1 MLAEDGQY
9 FHTMVAKLLF
19 PSKRVRPDIQEA
31 IAFLTTWV
39 KKPDVDD
46 YKKLG
51 RVVKYLRSNPHLALE
66 ADNTMVIKWWID
78 AAFAVHSDTR
88 SQTGATMT
96 LGKGSAYSM
105 STRQRLKCKEFNWGW
120 ISWSGQR
127 YADGAVDA
135 ALPGSTRIWG
145 DKQQGIP
152 GQHELDVIGKERAC
166 FQWEE
171 DQTHQHTIL
180 LCGWPRQS
188 PRSKHWTLS
197 HGRDGGR
204 LLH

>member
-1 MLAEDGQY
+1 
-9 FHTMVAKLLF
+9 
-19 PSKRVRPDIQEA
+19 
-31 IAFLTTWV
+31 V

-105 STRQRLKCKEFNWGW
+105 STRQRLKCKEFN
-120 ISWSGQR
+120 
-127 YADGAVDA
+127 
-135 ALPGSTRIWG
+135 
-145 DKQQGIP
+145 
-152 GQHELDVIGKERAC
+152 
-166 FQWEE
+166 
-171 DQTHQHTIL
+171 
-180 LCGWPRQS
+180 
-188 PRSKHWTLS
+188 
-197 HGRDGGR
+197 
-204 LLH
+204 